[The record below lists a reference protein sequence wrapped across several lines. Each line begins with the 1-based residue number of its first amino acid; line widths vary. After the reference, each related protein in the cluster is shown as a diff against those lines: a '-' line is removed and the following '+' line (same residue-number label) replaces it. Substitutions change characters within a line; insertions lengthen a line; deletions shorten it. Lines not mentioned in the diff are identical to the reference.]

1 MNQNRYFSI
10 QICVLLYFVT
20 SAGLNAGNTKLHR
33 IDAGSPEALREIF
46 SYSED
51 SMPFVSAHRGGAGTG
66 YPENCIE
73 TFEHTIEHAYS
84 ILEVDLRLTKEGSI
98 VLHHDAKL
106 ERTTNGSGLV
116 RDYTLEELKE
126 FRLKDTEG
134 TLTAFQMPSL
144 DEAIEWA
151 RGKTILILDKK
162 DVPLETCIAKIQEHK
177 AQTFVM
183 IMAYGIDDIKKCYER
198 DPNIMMEV
206 FLGNRE
212 RFAQFDQSGV
222 PWDRI
227 VPFISHKPL
236 EDLELVKMIHAKGS
250 SCLAGTSRYLDQE
263 LRNRS
268 NPAADLKDSYQY
280 LLNQGIDILETDLP
294 VQVSQLIYQDTFVP
308 ATKTQYFKLY

>member
-1 MNQNRYFSI
+1 
-10 QICVLLYFVT
+10 VV
-20 SAGLNAGNTKLHR
+20 
-33 IDAGSPEALREIF
+33 DAGSPKALREIF
-46 SYSED
+46 TYSKELL
-51 SMPFVSAHRGGAGTG
+51 PLVSAHRGGAGIG

-84 ILEVDLRLTKEGSI
+84 ILEIDLRLTKEGSI

-106 ERTTNGSGLV
+106 ERATNGNGLV
-116 RDYTLEELKE
+116 QNYTLAELKE
-126 FRLKDTEG
+126 LRLKDAEG
-134 TLTAFQMPSL
+134 ILTAFHMPSL

-162 DVPLETCIAKIQEHK
+162 DVSLETCIAKIQEHK
-177 AQTFVM
+177 AQSFVF

-198 DPNIMMEV
+198 DPDIMMEV

-236 EDLELVKMIHAKGS
+236 EDLELIEMIHAKGS
-250 SCLAGTSRYLDQE
+250 SCMAGTSRYLDRE
-263 LRNRS
+263 LRS
-268 NPAADLKDSYQY
+268 LDNPSGEVKNSYQN

-294 VQVSQLIYQDTFVP
+294 VQVSQLIYQDTSVP
-308 ATKTQYFKLY
+308 RAKAPYFKLR